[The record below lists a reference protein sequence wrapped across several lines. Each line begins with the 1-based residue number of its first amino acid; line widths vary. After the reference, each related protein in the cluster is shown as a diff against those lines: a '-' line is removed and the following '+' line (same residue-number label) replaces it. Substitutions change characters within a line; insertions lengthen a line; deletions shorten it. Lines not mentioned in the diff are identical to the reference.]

1 MIVEFLQELQP
12 WHWFIFG
19 ICLLIFELFGTAGFF
34 IGISIAAITMALLNL
49 MTDTIS
55 WEWQLIIFSVLAVAF
70 TILYLKIFKQFNLKS
85 DSPKLNDR
93 AAQLV
98 GRQFTLEKSVEG
110 QEKIQIGDTFWTV
123 ESDCNISSG
132 SSVRVIN
139 TRGMTLVIEA
149 LNEDCTT
156 DDVVNRSL

>member
-1 MIVEFLQELQP
+1 MIVKLLEELQP

-49 MTDTIS
+49 INNTIT
-55 WEWQLIIFSVLAVAF
+55 WEWQLIIFSVLAVTF
-70 TILYLKIFKQFNLKS
+70 TILYLKIFRQFNLKS

-98 GRQFTLEKSVEG
+98 GRRFTLEKSVEG
-110 QEKIQIGDTFWTV
+110 QDKVQIGDTFWAV
-123 ESDCNISSG
+123 ESNENIRSG
-132 SSVRVIN
+132 TPVRVVD
-139 TRGMTLVIEA
+139 TKGMTLVIEA
-149 LNEDCTT
+149 LNEDSAP
-156 DDVVNRSL
+156 DDLVN